1 MSILAQAPVETLR
14 AATPSAPVESGFPT
28 LNASIVDLIARRVVV
43 PAALVLDVATTLIR
57 IAETT
62 MQIVLPDVSAAF
74 ERHQSPFLSALF
86 YGSAL
91 VVILGISIGVTA
103 SLFLSMPLMYQIG
116 RRIDSAVKIRDRRMR
131 KDMVEHLREKRKRYS
146 AYVALAC
153 SVPVLFGLS
162 YFLANFHLGI
172 LTWVTAVADISA
184 PIIILFVITQTERE
198 SGDLDPQEIAVETAT
213 GVVLSNLRSIRQT
226 DGGMLTQ
233 PQAMTL
239 KAGTAGDIEGMIDAS
254 TPRDD
259 DDRYYTIAEICRK
272 LNVSADRDDSNRKKV
287 YRIAHDAQKAGEVD
301 IRKSSK
307 GRGLEVP
314 GKLIDKL
321 YGDFQPVA
329 RVVSAAVT
337 TVQVAPKTDP
347 IAVD

>member
-1 MSILAQAPVETLR
+1 MSILAQTHSETLR
-14 AATPSAPVESGFPT
+14 ATTPSTPLESSFST

-74 ERHQSPFLSALF
+74 ERHQSALLAALF

-131 KDMVEHLREKRKRYS
+131 KDMVEHLKEKRQRYT
-146 AYVALAC
+146 AYVGLAC
-153 SVPVLFGLS
+153 SVPVLFGMS
-162 YFLANFHLGI
+162 YFLANFHLGV
-172 LTWVTAVADISA
+172 LTWVTAVADIAA

-198 SGDLDPQEIAVETAT
+198 AGDLDPQEIAVETAT
-213 GVVLSNLRSIRQT
+213 GVVLSNLRSIKQAE
-226 DGGMLTQ
+226 GGLLTQ

-259 DDRYYTIAEICRK
+259 DDRYYTVAEICHK

-301 IRKSSK
+301 IRKAPK

-329 RVVSAAVT
+329 KAIA
-337 TVQVAPKTDP
+337 TVQPVAKTDP
-347 IAVD
+347 IAVDA